1 MQTKAS
7 SAEMADSKPGLLERV
22 ALSISGWAERWYPD
36 AFIFAAM
43 AVAVVALGCLAIGA
57 SPVSIALSFGDGFW
71 SIIPFTLQ
79 VSVGIVVG
87 FVVAHS
93 APAEWLIQ
101 KLALA
106 PKTGRGAVAYIALL
120 SMLISLLSW
129 TISLIFGALLV
140 RAIAARQELKMDYRA
155 ASAAAY
161 MGIGATWALGISS
174 AAAQFQANASF
185 LPKALIPITGIISF
199 DETIFLWQN
208 ALMALVLIVVSTIVA
223 YATAPS
229 PSRAKTAQD
238 IGIDV
243 QAERIQSSR
252 PEKIQ
257 PGEWLEYSPALTILI
272 VALGAVWLAREFA
285 TKGILAIS
293 NLNTYN
299 FLFIMLGLLLHWR
312 PRNFLMCVAKGVP
325 AIGGV
330 LFQFPLYGSIAY
342 MLIQSK
348 GPAGSLADHFASAF
362 TYVSSQQ
369 LLPVCVGIYSAVL
382 GFFLPSGGGKWLV
395 EAPYV
400 MQAAN
405 DLKVHLGWMV
415 QVYNAAEALPN
426 LLNPFFML
434 PILGILGLKA
444 RDIIGFTCTQCMI
457 NTPLVLFMAWI
468 LGLTLTYHLPIMP

>member
-106 PKTGRGAVAYIALL
+106 PKTGRGAVAYVALL

-185 LPKALIPITGIISF
+185 LPKALIPITGSSRSTKRFSF
-199 DETIFLWQN
+199 GRTHLWHSCSSWFPQSLRTLRRPVHRERRLPRIL
-208 ALMALVLIVVSTIVA
+208 ALTCRRSA
-223 YATAPS
+223 
-229 PSRAKTAQD
+229 SRALGRRK
-238 IGIDV
+238 
-243 QAERIQSSR
+243 SSLVN
-252 PEKIQ
+252 
-257 PGEWLEYSPALTILI
+257 GSNSAL
-272 VALGAVWLAREFA
+272 
-285 TKGILAIS
+285 
-293 NLNTYN
+293 
-299 FLFIMLGLLLHWR
+299 H
-312 PRNFLMCVAKGVP
+312 
-325 AIGGV
+325 
-330 LFQFPLYGSIAY
+330 
-342 MLIQSK
+342 
-348 GPAGSLADHFASAF
+348 
-362 TYVSSQQ
+362 
-369 LLPVCVGIYSAVL
+369 
-382 GFFLPSGGGKWLV
+382 
-395 EAPYV
+395 
-400 MQAAN
+400 
-405 DLKVHLGWMV
+405 
-415 QVYNAAEALPN
+415 
-426 LLNPFFML
+426 
-434 PILGILGLKA
+434 
-444 RDIIGFTCTQCMI
+444 
-457 NTPLVLFMAWI
+457 
-468 LGLTLTYHLPIMP
+468 